1 MLYLGQLPDGQRLTY
16 DPDDLTTH
24 GLCVGMTGSGK
35 TGLCLVLLEEAA
47 LAGVPAIVIDPKGD
61 IANVLLQFPELRA
74 EDFRPWVGAD
84 EARRARLTL
93 DELAARTAERWRAG
107 LAESGLGPDDVARLK
122 ASADWA
128 VYTPGSDAGRG
139 ISVLS
144 SLRRPALSWDTDAE
158 LLRERINGIV
168 SGLLGLIGVDADPV
182 RSREHILLATL
193 FEQAWRAGNELD
205 LASLIAGVQAPPFDK
220 LGVFEVDR
228 FFPEKDRMALAMNL
242 NAIVA
247 APSFQSWLT
256 GEPLEIDR
264 LLYTSDGRPRV
275 SVLYL
280 AHLSEAERMF
290 VITLVLEQLTAWL
303 RAQSGTTALR
313 ALLYFDELFGYLPP
327 HPANPPSKQPLLRL
341 IKQARAF
348 GLGMMLATQNPVD
361 LDYKGL
367 ANIGTWFI
375 GKLQTERDKDRLLE
389 GLQALDAP
397 LSPETL
403 DKMISGL
410 GQRQFLMHNVH
421 QPGPTTFH
429 TRWALSYLAGP
440 LTRDQLRRL
449 RPPKSPAEIAAEQT
463 LGVAAGMAAAET
475 GGPAA
480 EPARFT
486 VAPAATPTTARTTV
500 VSVPT
505 SIPQYLVKPVGERFR
520 PSLFAQVVVRYSHT
534 RANLSFDKRV
544 AYSVPVEAIEPT
556 PQWDAHG
563 ISPLPLNDLSRALPP
578 RAWID
583 GDPGPLTDPRKLA
596 TWQKDLT
603 AALYRNADLLLH
615 QNPTLKLYA
624 KPGEAYAEFRARCH
638 AQADARRAD
647 ELRKAQS
654 RYDRQLDTLEGKLYA
669 ERRER
674 AEDEA
679 EVRSREGESRWTDLE
694 NVLGLV
700 GLLRQPQRMITTS
713 LSRRR
718 LKDRSQAD
726 LSESAEQ
733 IALLES
739 RINALKAEARASF
752 QVIID
757 KWAAAAVDIH
767 ELRVTPRRADIL
779 VEAFGIG
786 WV

>member
-1 MLYLGQLPDGQRLTY
+1 MLYLGQTPDGQRLTY

-35 TGLCLVLLEEAA
+35 TGLCVVLLEEAA

-61 IANVLLQFPELRA
+61 IADVLLQFPELAA
-74 EDFRPWVGAD
+74 EDFRPWVGSD

-93 DELAARTAERWRAG
+93 DELAAQTAQRWRTG
-107 LAESGLGPDDVARLK
+107 LSESGLGPDDVARLK

-139 ISVLS
+139 LSVLS
-144 SLRRPALSWDTDAE
+144 SLRRPALSWETDAE

-168 SGLLGLIGVDADPV
+168 SSLLGLIGVDADPV

-193 FEQAWRAGNELD
+193 FEQAWRAGDELD
-205 LASLIAGVQAPPFDK
+205 LAGLIAGVQAPPFDK

-228 FFPEKDRMALAMNL
+228 FFPEKDRVALAMDL

-264 LLYTSDGRPRV
+264 LLRTPEGRPRV

-280 AHLSEAERMF
+280 AHLSDAERMF

-327 HPANPPSKQPLLRL
+327 HPANPPSKLPLLRL

-397 LSPETL
+397 VPPETL

-410 GQRQFLMHNVH
+410 GARQFLMHNVH
-421 QPGPTTFH
+421 QPGPTVFR

-449 RPPKSPAEIAAEQT
+449 RPPKSPAELAAEQQANA
-463 LGVAAGMAAAET
+463 LPLET
-475 GGPAA
+475 GGPRSM
-480 EPARFT
+480 P
-486 VAPAATPTTARTTV
+486 VAPTASQTPRATTTTTV
-500 VSVPT
+500 VSVPA
-505 SIPQYLVKPVGERFR
+505 SIPQYVLKPVGERFR
-520 PSLFAQVVVRYSHT
+520 PALFAQVVVRYTNT

-544 AYSVPVEAIEPT
+544 AYAVPVDGLEPT
-556 PQWDAHG
+556 PQWDGHA
-563 ISPLPLNDLSRALPP
+563 IAPLPLNDLARALPQ
-578 RAWID
+578 RAWVD
-583 GDPGPLTDPRKLA
+583 GEPGPLADARKLA
-596 TWQKDLT
+596 AWQKDLV
-603 AALYRNADLLLH
+603 AVLYRNADLVLQH
-615 QNPTLKLYA
+615 NPTLKLYA
-624 KPGEAYAEFRARCH
+624 RPGESYAEFRARCH
-638 AQADARRAD
+638 AQADAKRTE
-647 ELRKAQS
+647 ELRKEQS
-654 RYDRQLDTLEGKLYA
+654 RYDRQLDGLEAKLFA

-679 EVRSREGESRWTDLE
+679 EVRAREGESRWTDLE

-718 LKDRSQAD
+718 LKERSQQE
-726 LSESAEQ
+726 LNESAEQ

-739 RINALKAEARASF
+739 RINALKADARVAF
-752 QVIID
+752 QAIID
-757 KWAAAAVDIH
+757 KWSAAAGDIH
-767 ELRVTPRRADIL
+767 DLRVTPRRADIL
-779 VEAFGIG
+779 VEAFGVG
-786 WV
+786 WM

>member
-1 MLYLGQLPDGQRLTY
+1 MFFLGKLPDGQRLTY

-35 TGLCLVLLEEAA
+35 TGLCLTLLEEAA
-47 LAGVPAIVIDPKGD
+47 LAGVPAVVIDPKGD
-61 IANVLLQFPELRA
+61 IANLLLQFPELRA

-93 DELAARTAERWRAG
+93 DELAAQTAERWRAG
-107 LAESGLGPDDVARLK
+107 LADHGLGPNDIARLK
-122 ASADWA
+122 ASVDWA

-139 ISVLS
+139 LSVLS
-144 SLRRPALSWDTDAE
+144 SLRRPPLRWETEAE

-168 SGLLGLIGVDADPV
+168 SSLLGLIGVDADPV

-193 FEQAWRAGNELD
+193 FEQAWRGEQELD
-205 LASLIAGVQAPPFDK
+205 LAGLIAGVQSPPFDR

-228 FFPEKDRMALAMNL
+228 FFPEKDRMALALSL

-247 APSFQSWLT
+247 APSFQSWVT
-256 GEPLEIDR
+256 GESLEIDN
-264 LLYTSDGRPRV
+264 LLRAPDGRPRV

-327 HPANPPSKQPLLRL
+327 HPANPPSKLPLLRL
-341 IKQARAF
+341 LKQARAF
-348 GLGMMLATQNPVD
+348 GLGVMLATQNPVD

-375 GKLQTERDKDRLLE
+375 GKLQTERDKARLLE

-397 LSPETL
+397 LPPETL
-403 DKMISGL
+403 DRMISSL
-410 GQRQFLMHNVH
+410 GPRQFLMHNVH
-421 QPGPTTFH
+421 RTGPTTFR

-449 RPPKSPAEIAAEQT
+449 RPTLPPSGSAATHTEAP
-463 LGVAAGMAAAET
+463 LAHET
-475 GGPAA
+475 GGPVIATS
-480 EPARFT
+480 PVT
-486 VAPAATPTTARTTV
+486 NAPRVRASV
-500 VSVPT
+500 VSVPA
-505 SIPQYLVKPVGERFR
+505 SIPQYVIKPVGERFR
-520 PSLFAQVVVRYSHT
+520 PALFAQVVVRYSHA
-534 RANLSFDKRV
+534 RANLSFDRRV
-544 AYSVPVEAIEPT
+544 AYAVPVSGLEPS
-556 PQWDAHG
+556 PAWDAHAIQPVALG
-563 ISPLPLNDLSRALPP
+563 TLARALPE
-578 RAWID
+578 RAVID
-583 GDPGPLTDPRKLA
+583 GDPGALADARKL
-596 TWQKDLT
+596 TGWQKDLV
-603 AALYRNADLLLH
+603 ALLYRNADLLLH
-615 QNPTLKLYA
+615 QNPSLKLFA
-624 KPGEAYAEFRARCH
+624 KPGESYAEFRARC
-638 AQADARRAD
+638 QAAAETRRA
-647 ELRKAQS
+647 EALRKTQV
-654 RYDRQLDTLEGKLYA
+654 RYDRQLDALESKLYA

-674 AEDEA
+674 SEDEA
-679 EVRSREGESRWTDLE
+679 ELRSREGESRWTDLE

-718 LKDRSQAD
+718 LKQQTQAD

-739 RINALKAEARASF
+739 RIGALKTEARAAF
-752 QVIID
+752 QAVID
-757 KWAAAAVDIH
+757 EWARAAADLH

-779 VEAFGIG
+779 VEALGVG
-786 WV
+786 WI

>member
-35 TGLCLVLLEEAA
+35 TGLCLTLLEEAA
-47 LAGVPAIVIDPKGD
+47 LAGIPAIVIDPKGD
-61 IANVLLQFPELRA
+61 IANLLLQFPELRA

-93 DELAARTAERWRAG
+93 DELAAQTAERWRAG
-107 LAESGLGPDDVARLK
+107 LAESGLGPIDVARLK
-122 ASADWA
+122 ASVDWA

-139 ISVLS
+139 LSVLS
-144 SLRRPALSWDTDAE
+144 SLRRPALSWETDAE
-158 LLRERINGIV
+158 LLRERVNGIV

-193 FEQAWRAGNELD
+193 FEHAWRAGEELD
-205 LASLIAGVQAPPFDK
+205 LAGLIAGVQTPPFDR

-228 FFPEKDRMALAMNL
+228 FFPEKDRLALALSL

-247 APSFQSWLT
+247 APSFRSWLT
-256 GEPLEIDR
+256 GEPLEIDT
-264 LLYTSDGRPRV
+264 LLRAPDGRPRV

-290 VITLVLEQLTAWL
+290 VITLVLEQLTSWL

-313 ALLYFDELFGYLPP
+313 AVLYFDELFGYLPP
-327 HPANPPSKQPLLRL
+327 HPANPPSKLPLLRL
-341 IKQARAF
+341 LKQARAF
-348 GLGMMLATQNPVD
+348 GLGVMLATQNPVD

-375 GKLQTERDKDRLLE
+375 GKLQTERDKARLLE
-389 GLQALDAP
+389 GLQSLDAP

-403 DKMISGL
+403 ERTIAGL
-410 GQRQFLMHNVH
+410 GPRQFMMHDVH
-421 QPGPTTFH
+421 RPGPTTFR

-449 RPPKSPAEIAAEQT
+449 RPAIDSSAPSRAQAPEPTVSI
-463 LGVAAGMAAAET
+463 ET
-475 GGPAA
+475 GGPTSTAA
-480 EPARFT
+480 PRVRA
-486 VAPAATPTTARTTV
+486 VL
-500 VSVPT
+500 VSVPA
-505 SIPQYLVKPVGERFR
+505 SIPQYVIKPVGERFR
-520 PSLFAQVVVRYSHT
+520 PVLFAQVVVRYSHA
-534 RANLSFDKRV
+534 RANLSFDKRL
-544 AYSVPVEAIEPT
+544 AFTVPADRLEPT
-556 PQWDAHG
+556 PMWDAHA
-563 ISPLPLNDLSRALPP
+563 IEPLPLNGLARSLSERAVI
-578 RAWID
+578 AE
-583 GDPGPLTDPRKLA
+583 DPGALADARKLN
-596 TWQKDLT
+596 TWQKDLV
-603 AALYRNADLLLH
+603 AALYRNADLVLQ
-615 QNPTLKLYA
+615 QNPSLKLYA
-624 KPGEAYAEFRARCH
+624 RPGESYAEFRARCH
-638 AQADARRAD
+638 ATADQRRAE
-647 ELRKAQS
+647 ELRKAQQ
-654 RYDRQLDTLEGKLYA
+654 RYDRLLDALESKLFA

-674 AEDEA
+674 TEDEA
-679 EVRSREGESRWTDLE
+679 EVRAREGESRWTDLE

-718 LKDRSQAD
+718 LKQQSQAD
-726 LSESAEQ
+726 LTESAEQ

-739 RINALKAEARASF
+739 RINGLKAEARASF

-757 KWAAAAVDIH
+757 KWSTAAGDLH
-767 ELRVTPRRADIL
+767 DLRITPRRADIL
-779 VEAFGIG
+779 VEAFGVG
-786 WV
+786 WI

>member
-1 MLYLGQLPDGQRLTY
+1 MLYLGQIPDGQRLNY

-35 TGLCLVLLEEAA
+35 TGLCVVLLEEAA

-61 IANVLLQFPELRA
+61 IADVLLQFPELSA
-74 EDFRPWVGAD
+74 DDFRPWVGAD
-84 EARRARLTL
+84 EARRAKLTL
-93 DELAARTAERWRAG
+93 DELAAQTAERWRNG
-107 LAESGLGPDDVARLK
+107 LAGSGLGPEDVARLK
-122 ASADWA
+122 ASAEWA

-139 ISVLS
+139 LSVLS
-144 SLRRPALSWDTDAE
+144 SLRRPALSWETDAE

-168 SGLLGLIGVDADPV
+168 SSLLGLIGVDADPV

-193 FEQAWRAGNELD
+193 FEKAWRAGDELD
-205 LASLIAGVQAPPFDK
+205 LAGLIAGVQAPPFDK

-228 FFPEKDRMALAMNL
+228 FFPEKDRLALAMDL

-264 LLYTSDGRPRV
+264 LLRTPEGRPRV

-280 AHLSEAERMF
+280 AHLSDAERMF

-327 HPANPPSKQPLLRL
+327 HPANPPSKLPLLRL

-397 LSPETL
+397 VPPETL
-403 DKMISGL
+403 ERMISGL
-410 GQRQFLMHNVH
+410 GARQFLMHDVH
-421 QPGPTTFH
+421 QPGPTVFR

-449 RPPKSPAEIAAEQT
+449 RPAKSPAELAAEQSNAMNASP
-463 LGVAAGMAAAET
+463 LET
-475 GGPAA
+475 GGPRSM
-480 EPARFT
+480 P
-486 VAPAATPTTARTTV
+486 ATPTGASRATSTLTTTV
-500 VSVPT
+500 VSVPA
-505 SIPQYLVKPVGERFR
+505 SIPQYVIKPVGERFR
-520 PSLFAQVVVRYSHT
+520 PTLFAQVVVRYTNT

-544 AYSVPVEAIEPT
+544 AYAVPVDGLDPT
-556 PQWDAHG
+556 PQWDTHA
-563 ISPLPLNDLSRALPP
+563 IAPLPLNDLARALPQ
-578 RAWID
+578 RAWVD
-583 GDPGPLTDPRKLA
+583 GDPGPLADARRLA
-596 TWQKDLT
+596 AWQKDLV
-603 AALYRNADLLLH
+603 AVLYRNADLVLQH
-615 QNPTLKLYA
+615 NPTLKLYA
-624 KPGEAYAEFRARCH
+624 KPGESYAEFRARCH
-638 AQADARRAD
+638 AQADARRAE
-647 ELRKAQS
+647 ELRKEQT
-654 RYDRQLDTLEGKLYA
+654 RYDRQLDGLEGKLFA

-679 EVRSREGESRWTDLE
+679 EVRAREGESRWTDLE

-718 LKDRSQAD
+718 LKDRSQQE
-726 LSESAEQ
+726 LNESAEQ

-739 RINALKAEARASF
+739 RINALKADARVAF

-757 KWAAAAVDIH
+757 KWSAAAGDIH
-767 ELRVTPRRADIL
+767 DLRITPRRADIL
-779 VEAFGIG
+779 VEAFGVG
-786 WV
+786 WM